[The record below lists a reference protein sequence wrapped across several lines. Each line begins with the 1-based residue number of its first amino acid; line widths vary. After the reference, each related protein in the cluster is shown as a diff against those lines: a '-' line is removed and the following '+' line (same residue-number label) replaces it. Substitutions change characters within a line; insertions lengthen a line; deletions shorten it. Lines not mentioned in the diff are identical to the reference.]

1 MVLELCGYFDYNFGD
16 DYMQKIAA
24 YYMPEYDFH
33 IDKRSS
39 PSLLL
44 LAEKNISLKSGRQ
57 PEKLPKLLVTG
68 SGFMVNSRTALKCEI
83 VWFLRRKHIADYC
96 IGCNIEP
103 FQSRIAEWLVAQKM
117 KKIKFI
123 ICRDQ
128 KSLLWFRQKCP
139 KVKVLCMPDIL
150 FGMPRSWL
158 PEETNGDRL
167 GISLIRYDGDNGDYY
182 CKMAQIA
189 DYWIE
194 TTGKRALLLA
204 FDIGTENDV
213 AVCEKVKSL
222 MTHKD
227 MADIVKHG
235 KNGEIQRA
243 YSVCRK
249 IIGARFH
256 SAVLSLKM
264 NIDFYP
270 IIYRQKMRNL
280 LSDVSYPIDGC
291 DIRSVDISEIQ
302 RFLAAST
309 TEFKIDKRFE
319 NDVKFGFAALKEQ
332 IEKEKRCL
340 R

>member
-1 MVLELCGYFDYNFGD
+1 MELELCGYFDQNFGD
-16 DYMQKIAA
+16 DYMQKITAH
-24 YYMPEYDFH
+24 YMPEYNFYVDA
-33 IDKRSS
+33 RNS
-39 PSLLL
+39 PSTLLL
-44 LAEKNISLKSGRQ
+44 DEKNVSLKNSGQ
-57 PEKLPKLLVTG
+57 KKKLPKLLVIG
-68 SGFMVNSRTALKCEI
+68 SGFMVNSRAALKCELI
-83 VWFLRRKHIADYC
+83 WFLRRKHIADYC

-103 FQSRIAEWLVAQKM
+103 IKSRLAERLVIHKL
-117 KKIKFI
+117 KKFKYIV
-123 ICRDQ
+123 CRDKNSFLWLQ
-128 KSLLWFRQKCP
+128 KRCP
-139 KVKVLCMPDIL
+139 NTMISYMPDIL

>member
-1 MVLELCGYFDYNFGD
+1 MELCGYFDHNFGD
-16 DYMQKIAA
+16 DYMQKITAH
-24 YYMPEYDFH
+24 YMPEYNFYVDA
-33 IDKRSS
+33 RNS
-39 PSLLL
+39 PSALLL
-44 LAEKNISLKSGRQ
+44 DEKNVSLKNSGQ
-57 PEKLPKLLVTG
+57 KKKLPKLLVIG
-68 SGFMVNSRTALKCEI
+68 SGFMVNSRAALRCELI
-83 VWFLRRKHIADYC
+83 WFLRRKHIADYC

-103 FQSRIAEWLVAQKM
+103 IKSRLAERLVIHKL
-117 KKIKFI
+117 KKFKYIV
-123 ICRDQ
+123 CRDKNSFLWLQ
-128 KSLLWFRQKCP
+128 KRCP
-139 KVKVLCMPDIL
+139 NTMISYMPDIL
-150 FGMPRSWL
+150 FGMPRGWL
-158 PEETNGDRL
+158 PKKSDGDKL

>member
-1 MVLELCGYFDYNFGD
+1 
-16 DYMQKIAA
+16 
-24 YYMPEYDFH
+24 
-33 IDKRSS
+33 
-39 PSLLL
+39 
-44 LAEKNISLKSGRQ
+44 
-57 PEKLPKLLVTG
+57 
-68 SGFMVNSRTALKCEI
+68 
-83 VWFLRRKHIADYC
+83 
-96 IGCNIEP
+96 
-103 FQSRIAEWLVAQKM
+103 
-117 KKIKFI
+117 
-123 ICRDQ
+123 
-128 KSLLWFRQKCP
+128 
-139 KVKVLCMPDIL
+139 
-150 FGMPRSWL
+150 
-158 PEETNGDRL
+158 
-167 GISLIRYDGDNGDYY
+167 
-182 CKMAQIA
+182 MAQIA

>member
-1 MVLELCGYFDYNFGD
+1 
-16 DYMQKIAA
+16 
-24 YYMPEYDFH
+24 
-33 IDKRSS
+33 
-39 PSLLL
+39 
-44 LAEKNISLKSGRQ
+44 
-57 PEKLPKLLVTG
+57 
-68 SGFMVNSRTALKCEI
+68 
-83 VWFLRRKHIADYC
+83 
-96 IGCNIEP
+96 
-103 FQSRIAEWLVAQKM
+103 
-117 KKIKFI
+117 
-123 ICRDQ
+123 
-128 KSLLWFRQKCP
+128 
-139 KVKVLCMPDIL
+139 MPDIL

>member
-1 MVLELCGYFDYNFGD
+1 MELELCGYFDQNFGD
-16 DYMQKIAA
+16 DYMQKITAH
-24 YYMPEYDFH
+24 YMPEYNFYVDV
-33 IDKRSS
+33 RNS
-39 PSLLL
+39 PSTLLL
-44 LAEKNISLKSGRQ
+44 DEKNVSLKNSGQKKTIPR
-57 PEKLPKLLVTG
+57 LLVTG
-68 SGFMVNSRTALKCEI
+68 SGFMVNSRAALRCELI
-83 VWFLRRKHIADYC
+83 WFLRRKHIADYC

-103 FQSRIAEWLVAQKM
+103 IKSRLAERLVIHKL
-117 KKIKFI
+117 KKFKYIV
-123 ICRDQ
+123 CRDKNSFLWLQ
-128 KSLLWFRQKCP
+128 KRCP
-139 KVKVLCMPDIL
+139 NTMISYMPDIL

-291 DIRSVDISEIQ
+291 DIRTVDISEKQ

>member
-1 MVLELCGYFDYNFGD
+1 MELELCGYFDQNFGD
-16 DYMQKIAA
+16 DYMQKITAH
-24 YYMPEYDFH
+24 YMPEYTFYVDA
-33 IDKRSS
+33 RNS
-39 PSLLL
+39 PSTLLL
-44 LAEKNISLKSGRQ
+44 DEKNVSLKNSGQ
-57 PEKLPKLLVTG
+57 KKKLPKLLVIG
-68 SGFMVNSRTALKCEI
+68 SGFMVNSRAALRCEL
-83 VWFLRRKHIADYC
+83 VWFLRRKHVADYC

-103 FQSRIAEWLVAQKM
+103 IKSRLAERLVIHKL
-117 KKIKFI
+117 KKFKYIV
-123 ICRDQ
+123 CRDKNSFLWLQ
-128 KSLLWFRQKCP
+128 KRCP
-139 KVKVLCMPDIL
+139 NTMISYMPDIL
-150 FGMPRSWL
+150 FGMPKGWL
-158 PEETNGDRL
+158 PKKSDGDKL
-167 GISLIRYDGDNGDYY
+167 GISLIRYDGNNGSYY
-182 CKMAQIA
+182 LKMAQIA

-194 TTGKRALLLA
+194 TTGKGVILLA
-204 FDIGTENDV
+204 FDTGTEDDTSL
-213 AVCEKVKSL
+213 CKKVKSL
-222 MTHKD
+222 MKYKN
-227 MADIVKHG
+227 MAEIVSHSAG
-235 KNGEIQRA
+235 GEIQRA

-280 LSDVSYPIDGC
+280 LSDVSYPIAGC

>member
-1 MVLELCGYFDYNFGD
+1 MELELCGYFDQNFGD
-16 DYMQKIAA
+16 DYMQKITAHC
-24 YYMPEYDFH
+24 MPEYNFYVDA
-33 IDKRSS
+33 RNS
-39 PSLLL
+39 PSTLLL
-44 LAEKNISLKSGRQ
+44 DEKNVSLKNSGQ
-57 PEKLPKLLVTG
+57 KKKLPKLLVIG
-68 SGFMVNSRTALKCEI
+68 SGFMVNSRAALKCELI
-83 VWFLRRKHIADYC
+83 WFLRRKHIADYC

-103 FQSRIAEWLVAQKM
+103 IKSRLAERLVIQKL
-117 KKIKFI
+117 KKFKYIV
-123 ICRDQ
+123 CRDKNSFLWLQ
-128 KSLLWFRQKCP
+128 KRCP
-139 KVKVLCMPDIL
+139 NTMISYMPDIL
-150 FGMPRSWL
+150 FGMPKGWL
-158 PEETNGDRL
+158 PKKSDGDKL
-167 GISLIRYDGDNGDYY
+167 GISLIRYDGNNGSYY
-182 CKMAQIA
+182 LKMAQIA

-194 TTGKRALLLA
+194 TTGKGVILLA
-204 FDIGTENDV
+204 FDTGTEDDTSL
-213 AVCEKVKSL
+213 CKKVKSL
-222 MTHKD
+222 MKYKN
-227 MADIVKHG
+227 MAEIVSHSAG
-235 KNGEIQRA
+235 GEIQRS

-309 TEFKIDKRFE
+309 AEFKIDKRFE

>member
-1 MVLELCGYFDYNFGD
+1 MELELCGYFDQNFGD
-16 DYMQKIAA
+16 DYMQKITAH
-24 YYMPEYDFH
+24 YMPEYNFYVDA
-33 IDKRSS
+33 RNS
-39 PSLLL
+39 PSTLLL
-44 LAEKNISLKSGRQ
+44 DEKNVSLKNSGQ
-57 PEKLPKLLVTG
+57 KKKLPKLLVIG
-68 SGFMVNSRTALKCEI
+68 SGFMVNSRAALKCELI
-83 VWFLRRKHIADYC
+83 WFLRRKHIADYC

-103 FQSRIAEWLVAQKM
+103 IKSRIAERLVIQKL
-117 KKIKFI
+117 KKFKYIV
-123 ICRDQ
+123 CRDKNSFLWLQ
-128 KSLLWFRQKCP
+128 KRCP
-139 KVKVLCMPDIL
+139 NTMISYMPDIL
-150 FGMPRSWL
+150 FGMPKGWL
-158 PEETNGDRL
+158 PKKSDGDKL
-167 GISLIRYDGDNGDYY
+167 GISLIRYDGNNGSYY
-182 CKMAQIA
+182 LGMAHIA

-194 TTGKRALLLA
+194 TTGKGVILLA
-204 FDIGTENDV
+204 FDTGTEDDTSL
-213 AVCEKVKSL
+213 CKKVKSL
-222 MTHKD
+222 MKYKN
-227 MADIVKHG
+227 MAEIVSHSAG
-235 KNGEIQRA
+235 GEIQRA

-280 LSDVSYPIDGC
+280 LSDVSYPIAGC

-309 TEFKIDKRFE
+309 TEFNIDKRFE

>member
-1 MVLELCGYFDYNFGD
+1 MELELCGYFDQNFGD
-16 DYMQKIAA
+16 DYMQKITAH
-24 YYMPEYDFH
+24 YMPEYNFYVDA
-33 IDKRSS
+33 RNSLS
-39 PSLLL
+39 RLLL
-44 LAEKNISLKSGRQ
+44 DEKNVSLKISGQ
-57 PEKLPKLLVTG
+57 KKKLPKLLVIG
-68 SGFMVNSRTALKCEI
+68 SGFMVNSRAALKCELI
-83 VWFLRRKHIADYC
+83 WFLRRKHVADYC

-103 FQSRIAEWLVAQKM
+103 FQSRLAERLVIQKL
-117 KKIKFI
+117 KKFKYIV
-123 ICRDQ
+123 CRDKNSFLWLQ
-128 KSLLWFRQKCP
+128 KRCP
-139 KVKVLCMPDIL
+139 NTMISYMPDIL
-150 FGMPRSWL
+150 FGMPKGWL
-158 PEETNGDRL
+158 PKKSDGDKL
-167 GISLIRYDGDNGDYY
+167 GISLIRYDGNNGSYY
-182 CKMAQIA
+182 LEMAQIA

-194 TTGKRALLLA
+194 TTGKGVILLA
-204 FDIGTENDV
+204 FDTGTEDDTSL
-213 AVCEKVKSL
+213 CKKVKSL
-222 MTHKD
+222 MKYKN
-227 MADIVKHG
+227 MAEIVSHSAG
-235 KNGEIQRA
+235 GEIQRA

>member
-1 MVLELCGYFDYNFGD
+1 MELELCGYFDHNFGD
-16 DYMQKIAA
+16 DYMQKITAH
-24 YYMPEYDFH
+24 YMPEYNFYVDA
-33 IDKRSS
+33 RNS
-39 PSLLL
+39 PSTLLL
-44 LAEKNISLKSGRQ
+44 DEKNVSLKNSEQ
-57 PEKLPKLLVTG
+57 KKTIPKLLVTG
-68 SGFMVNSRTALKCEI
+68 SGFMVNSCVALKCELI
-83 VWFLRRKHIADYC
+83 WFLRRKHIADYC

-103 FQSRIAEWLVAQKM
+103 LESRLAERLVIHKL
-117 KKIKFI
+117 KKFKYIV
-123 ICRDQ
+123 CRDKNSFLWLQ
-128 KSLLWFRQKCP
+128 KRCP
-139 KVKVLCMPDIL
+139 NTMISYMPDIL
-150 FGMPRSWL
+150 FGMPNGWL
-158 PEETNGDRL
+158 PKKSGGDKL
-167 GISLIRYDGDNGDYY
+167 GISLIRYDGNNGSYY
-182 CKMAQIA
+182 LKMAQIA

-194 TTGKRALLLA
+194 TAGKGVILLA
-204 FDIGTENDV
+204 FDTGTEDDTSL
-213 AVCEKVKSL
+213 CKKVKSL
-222 MTHKD
+222 MKYKN
-227 MADIVKHG
+227 MAEIVSHSAG
-235 KNGEIQRA
+235 GEIQRA

>member
-1 MVLELCGYFDYNFGD
+1 MELELCGYFDQNFGD
-16 DYMQKIAA
+16 DYMQKITAH
-24 YYMPEYDFH
+24 YMPEYNFYVDA
-33 IDKRSS
+33 RNS
-39 PSLLL
+39 PSTLLL
-44 LAEKNISLKSGRQ
+44 DEKNVSLKNSGQ
-57 PEKLPKLLVTG
+57 KKKLPKLLVIG
-68 SGFMVNSRTALKCEI
+68 SGFMVNSRAALKCELI
-83 VWFLRRKHIADYC
+83 WFLRRKHIADYC

-103 FQSRIAEWLVAQKM
+103 FQSRLVERLVIHKL
-117 KKIKFI
+117 KKFKYIV
-123 ICRDQ
+123 CRDKNSFLWLQ
-128 KSLLWFRQKCP
+128 KRCP
-139 KVKVLCMPDIL
+139 NTMISYMPDIL

-227 MADIVKHG
+227 MSDIVKHG

-302 RFLAAST
+302 RFLISKPLN
-309 TEFKIDKRFE
+309 FMIDKSYYMDVVKGFE
-319 NDVKFGFAALKEQ
+319 VLKKQ
-332 IEKEKRCL
+332 IEKEKR
-340 R
+340 

>member
-1 MVLELCGYFDYNFGD
+1 MELELCGYFDHNFGD
-16 DYMQKIAA
+16 DYMQKITAH
-24 YYMPEYDFH
+24 YMPEYNFYVDA
-33 IDKRSS
+33 RNS
-39 PSLLL
+39 PSTLLL
-44 LAEKNISLKSGRQ
+44 DEKNVSLKNSEQ
-57 PEKLPKLLVTG
+57 KKTIPKLLVTG
-68 SGFMVNSRTALKCEI
+68 SGFMVNSRAALRCELI
-83 VWFLRRKHIADYC
+83 WFLRRKHIADYC

-103 FQSRIAEWLVAQKM
+103 LKSRLAERLVIHKL
-117 KKIKFI
+117 KKFKYIV
-123 ICRDQ
+123 CRDKNSFLWLQ
-128 KSLLWFRQKCP
+128 KRCP
-139 KVKVLCMPDIL
+139 NTMISYMPDIL